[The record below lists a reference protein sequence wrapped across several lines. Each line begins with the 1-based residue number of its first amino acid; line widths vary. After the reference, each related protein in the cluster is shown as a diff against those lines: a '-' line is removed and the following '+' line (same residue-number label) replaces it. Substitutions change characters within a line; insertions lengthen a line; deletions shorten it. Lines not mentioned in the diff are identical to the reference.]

1 MESFYNVCRDTASCL
16 KNSKQQQLIR
26 SIYKD
31 RMDDLRKFIVDKD
44 AGPNSRTNRERKP
57 ALIVALELKNMEAVN
72 ILLNSSGINVNL
84 PQLSNYATPLMI
96 AASEHENMRLLN
108 RLIGMGAN
116 VNMDDIEGNTA
127 LFYAAKNFNLN
138 NMNFLLSNGADI
150 NKENKNRLNP
160 LEYILTLYRGKVG
173 SSGFDSEG
181 YLNTIQ
187 FLVNRMKQ
195 INNNEHFDETLDASP
210 EVVGI
215 LNGSIHRHIRLVKFT
230 EFETEGAHGA
240 LPSGFVDEN
249 EVDEEGIRL
258 SQFKPFFRPSEMSSP
273 SDMSKPSDMSAGKS
287 RRNKKYKN
295 NKSKKG
301 KQYKNNKSKKGK
313 QYKNKNKSIKR
324 K

>member
-1 MESFYNVCRDTASCL
+1 MKSFYNVCSDATSCL

-160 LEYILTLYRGKVG
+160 LEYILTLYRGKLG
-173 SSGFDSEG
+173 SSGFDNEG

-187 FLVNRMKQ
+187 FLVNRMKE
-195 INNNEHFDETLDASP
+195 INNDAHFDESLDASP

-215 LNGSIHRHIRLVKFT
+215 LNGSIHRPIKLVKFT
-230 EFETEGAHGA
+230 EFDTEGAHGA
-240 LPSGFVDEN
+240 LPSGFVDER
-249 EVDEEGIRL
+249 EDDEEGIRL
-258 SQFKPFFRPSEMSSP
+258 SQFKPFFRPS
-273 SDMSKPSDMSAGKS
+273 DLSAGKS
-287 RRNKKYKN
+287 RRNKKYK
-295 NKSKKG
+295 
-301 KQYKNNKSKKGK
+301 NKSKKGK
-313 QYKNKNKSIKR
+313 QYKNKNKSKKDKQCKNKNKSIKR

>member
-1 MESFYNVCRDTASCL
+1 MKSFYNVCSDTASCL

-84 PQLSNYATPLMI
+84 QQLSNYVTPLMI
-96 AASEHENMRLLN
+96 AVSEDENMRLLN

-138 NMNFLLSNGADI
+138 NMNLLLSNGADI
-150 NKENKNRLNP
+150 NKLNKNRLNP
-160 LEYILTLYRGKVG
+160 LEYILTLYRGKLG
-173 SSGFDSEG
+173 SSGFDNEG

-195 INNNEHFDETLDASP
+195 INKDAIFDETLDASP

-215 LNGSIHRHIRLVKFT
+215 LNGSIHRHISLVKFT
-230 EFETEGAHGA
+230 EFDTEGAEGA
-240 LPSGFVDEN
+240 LPSGFVDEH

-258 SQFKPFFRPSEMSSP
+258 SQFKPFLRPSDLRP
-273 SDMSKPSDMSAGKS
+273 SDLTAGKS
-287 RRNKKYKN
+287 RRNKKYK
-295 NKSKKG
+295 
-301 KQYKNNKSKKGK
+301 NKSKKGK
-313 QYKNKNKSIKR
+313 QYKNKNKSKKDKQCKNKNKSIKR

>member
-1 MESFYNVCRDTASCL
+1 MKSLYNACSDTASCF

-57 ALIVALELKNMEAVN
+57 ALIVALELKNMEAVD

-96 AASEHENMRLLN
+96 AASEDENMRLLS

-116 VNMDDIEGNTA
+116 VNMDDVEGNTA
-127 LFYAAKNFNLN
+127 LFYSAKIFNLN
-138 NMNFLLSNGADI
+138 NMNLLLSKGADI
-150 NKENKNRLNP
+150 NKLNKNRLNP
-160 LEYILTLYRGKVG
+160 LEYILTLNRGKLG
-173 SSGFDSEG
+173 SNGFDNEG

-195 INNNEHFDETLDASP
+195 INKDAIFDETLDASP

-215 LNGSIHRHIRLVKFT
+215 LNGSIHRPISLVKFT
-230 EFETEGAHGA
+230 EFDTEGAQGA
-240 LPSGFVDEN
+240 LPSGFVDEH

-258 SQFKPFFRPSEMSSP
+258 SQFKPFLRPSDLRP
-273 SDMSKPSDMSAGKS
+273 SDLSAGKS
-287 RRNKKYKN
+287 RRNKKYK
-295 NKSKKG
+295 
-301 KQYKNNKSKKGK
+301 NKSKKGK
-313 QYKNKNKSIKR
+313 QYKNKNKSKKDKQYKNKNKSIKR